1 VNQVFDRL
9 PLAGVIDHD
18 IFCIHGGIPR
28 PVPDQPNAI
37 QAILSMPNVAA
48 VNPCYEHE
56 TEWTQQ
62 IASDC
67 IWSDPATEDMEQNM
81 DEDGFGPSLR
91 GGDCV
96 CFGNVAIDNFLVS
109 NNLSFIIRAHEAHA
123 HGVSLSKS
131 ARLGYHVTIL
141 YYHTHI

>member
-1 VNQVFDRL
+1 
-9 PLAGVIDHD
+9 
-18 IFCIHGGIPR
+18 
-28 PVPDQPNAI
+28 
-37 QAILSMPNVAA
+37 MPNVAA

-67 IWSDPATEDMEQNM
+67 IWSDPAQEDQEENM
-81 DEDGFGPSLR
+81 DEDGFAPSLR

-96 CFGNVAIDNFLVS
+96 CFGNQAIDNFLSS

-123 HGVSLSKS
+123 HGVSLSKA
-131 ARLGYHVTIL
+131 AR
-141 YYHTHI
+141 